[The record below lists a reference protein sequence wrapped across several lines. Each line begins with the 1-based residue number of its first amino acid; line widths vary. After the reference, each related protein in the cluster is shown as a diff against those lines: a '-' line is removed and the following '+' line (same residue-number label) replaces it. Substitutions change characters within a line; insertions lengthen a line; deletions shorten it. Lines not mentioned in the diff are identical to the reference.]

1 MYTPSTNPS
10 LPRPWQ
16 PAGERRPQR
25 QSGCH
30 WPAEPGP
37 GGGGPGIECRAARAI
52 AGQGSFAEPGCGGR
66 AAAKHRHGQNAADR
80 SRPDAAPAQGQ
91 LLDRIVT
98 GTPAAWG
105 PGRARVPA
113 SLSPSQARAQA
124 QTQTSP
130 EPLALSAA
138 AAIGTLSH
146 PRAATF
152 ADNTQVMRILRQN
165 CTNTT
170 GLFVI

>member
-80 SRPDAAPAQGQ
+80 SRPDAAAQGTITRPYSHWHICR
-91 LLDRIVT
+91 L
-98 GTPAAWG
+98 G
-105 PGRARVPA
+105 PRPGPVPA

-124 QTQTSP
+124 QTRKSP

-138 AAIGTLSH
+138 AAMGTLS
-146 PRAATF
+146 PPTAATF
-152 ADNTQVMRILRQN
+152 ADNTQVLIILKFLYN
-165 CTNTT
+165 
-170 GLFVI
+170 LI